1 MSVSQVN
8 NGSTNTST
16 GSGVASNSAG
26 ALQTEFLQLMV
37 AQINNQDPLN
47 PIDGTE
53 YVSQL
58 AQMSTV
64 EGIQNMMSL
73 QSQSNTLLDTQQ
85 VLQSTQL
92 VGKQVSVPASNL
104 SLDKE
109 EAITGKVRLP
119 ESGESVTLK
128 VTDVNG
134 KVVQER
140 DFGQQAAGDIPFEL
154 DTLPEGI
161 YKFEVV
167 VKNGDVSQS
176 YTPYLNRQ
184 VEKVSIPANGGDIQL
199 QVAGVGSMS
208 LFSVSEFLGEPA

>member
-1 MSVSQVN
+1 MSVSQVD